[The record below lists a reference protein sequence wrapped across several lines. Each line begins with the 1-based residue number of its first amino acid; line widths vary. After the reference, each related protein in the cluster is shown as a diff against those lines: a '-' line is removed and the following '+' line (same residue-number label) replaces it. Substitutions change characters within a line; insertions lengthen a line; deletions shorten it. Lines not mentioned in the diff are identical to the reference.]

1 MAQYI
6 QCSCLLCSQR
16 LHVIHSCVCPFRSDI
31 PRYCVYSKGRVV
43 EDTFDLLGFSMDD
56 YTSFYAGCSFSW
68 ENALQEAGLE
78 IRNITERKTVSIYQS
93 NINTYAVGEFS
104 GLMTVTM
111 RPFPQNELE
120 KVFEITAQFPEA
132 HGAPIHIGD
141 PSRIGVKL
149 NCLYKG
155 DLVEVKDGEVPVFWA
170 CGVTNVAALA
180 NAS

>member
-1 MAQYI
+1 M
-6 QCSCLLCSQR
+6 CLS
-16 LHVIHSCVCPFRSDI
+16 RSDA
-31 PRYCVYSKGRVV
+31 PRYRIYSKGNPV
-43 EDTFDLLGFSMDD
+43 EDTFDILGFSLDD
-56 YTSFYAGCSFSW
+56 YTSFYVGCSFSW

-78 IRNITERKTVSIYQS
+78 LRNITERKTVSMYKT
-93 NINTYAVGEFS
+93 NISTHTVGGFS
-104 GLMTVTM
+104 GLMTVSM
-111 RPFPQNELE
+111 RPFPQTELE

-149 NCLYKG
+149 NSLYKG

-170 CGVTNVAALA
+170 CAITNVAALA